1 MSSERP
7 EMLAEHL
14 TAEIVADYLA
24 HHPDFFQQHTELLK
38 ALYIP
43 HPSGEAVSLVAK
55 QLEILRDEN
64 RKVRKNYSDLVDVG
78 RNNDAVLRKMH
89 QLVLSLMQAK
99 TLEEAILNLTDQL
112 RSNFSTDFVSLQIIT
127 GNQIISDNQIESILP
142 SRGMRD
148 LAVDADNKALQL
160 FAKILETNQPQCGQ
174 AEQEQ
179 LEFLFPKHAKEVA
192 SCAIMPIQH
201 KGFVALM
208 SIGSRDEN
216 RFSYNAGI
224 MFLTQMAE
232 LVGLRFSSLVDE
244 TNQQT
249 VEADIKQF
257 IQIEEEEEEEEADET
272 TEE

>member
-1 MSSERP
+1 MSSQRP

-14 TAEIVADYLA
+14 TSEVVADYLA
-24 HHPDFFQQHTELLK
+24 HHPEFFQQYTELLK
-38 ALYIP
+38 TLYIP

-55 QLEILRDEN
+55 QLEILREDN
-64 RKVRKNYSDLVDVG
+64 RKLRKNYANLVDVG

-89 QLVLSLMQAK
+89 QLVLALMDAE
-99 TLEEAILNLTDQL
+99 TLEQAITCLTDQL
-112 RSNFSTDFVSLQIIT
+112 RSNFSSDFVSLQIIM
-127 GNQIISDNQIESILP
+127 DNLTESTLP

-148 LAVDADNKALQL
+148 LAVLPDNEVLQL
-160 FAKILETNQPQCGQ
+160 FATILETNQPQCGQ
-174 AEQEQ
+174 AEPEQ
-179 LEFLFPKHAKEVA
+179 LQFLFPKDANEVA
-192 SCAIMPIQH
+192 SCTIIPIQH

-244 TNQQT
+244 ANNQT
-249 VEADIKQF
+249 VEAVVEQF
-257 IQIEEEEEEEEADET
+257 IQTAVDEADDTPDE
-272 TEE
+272 